1 MALAAVTMIK
11 KIPSPQL
18 VRKALSTSPRPTRR
32 AASPS
37 PRPSPQPSPVPPR
50 RQIST
55 PAQSKVPMAAA
66 AVATSLDDLTIPKVF
81 LFILLFAI
89 DSHSFYL

>member
-81 LFILLFAI
+81 FLFCFLP
-89 DSHSFYL
+89 